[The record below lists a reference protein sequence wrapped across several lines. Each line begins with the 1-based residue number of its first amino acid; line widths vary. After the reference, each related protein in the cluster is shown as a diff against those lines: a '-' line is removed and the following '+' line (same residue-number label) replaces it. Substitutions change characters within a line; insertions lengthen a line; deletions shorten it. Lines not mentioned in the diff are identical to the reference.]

1 MKIIKSNTDYRDY
14 KYVTL
19 DNNIEVLFVHDEKA
33 LVSSVSLS
41 VGCGSYEDTEPGCA
55 HFLEHMLFMGNEKYP
70 DEKYYSF
77 FVSSH
82 NGYCNA
88 YTAGDH
94 TNYYYTIDS
103 NYLEKS
109 LDIFS
114 QFFISPLFSESCLS
128 REMNAVNSE
137 HEKNILDDN
146 WREFQIL
153 KTVCF
158 NSDSPFSKFST
169 GNLETLKLD
178 NIRDILID
186 FFNKYYSAN
195 IMKLVILYSG
205 KDIENIINKTKEY
218 FSQIKDKNII
228 NIASERNKLEKH
240 LNTNKLVNI
249 IPVKD
254 KDNISLLF
262 EIKTNQNIK
271 NNNLLHYISYLIDHQ
286 GTYTLYDH
294 LYKNCLIDTMYS
306 MEECSFEN
314 CSIFGIKFKLNNNTN
329 IDDIIDAY
337 FKYMLLLKDSLYDN
351 KILELLKEIK
361 FINNQKFDN
370 FEISEE
376 GEFVSSISANF
387 INYNTDRK
395 YILKY
400 NYLIGEFLSEE
411 EILSEL
417 KNILDIISDKTKFSF
432 LNITKKHEKTN
443 VNDYKTEKYY
453 NIKYLE
459 NELILNNN
467 NNNNSNNGL
476 FGFPNKNNYIVKNKK
491 KLDDKT
497 QKKPIKINTN
507 NNGPLDGF
515 LDVYLK
521 KDFIHNTTD
530 CQIFIK
536 IMKDN
541 IYDSVTNY
549 VKYLFI
555 SKLYSLYFNDYL
567 FDINNANFNVDI
579 LINKS
584 NYAISANGYYKNIV
598 NIIKMFIE
606 NLKKITNPEIYNNDN
621 DNNDKIKKVKENLL
635 KYFKNKKYD
644 SPYKKIFNYED
655 KILYNRHIDDED
667 VEKEIEKI
675 NSYKD
680 IIDINILNTNNI
692 LVYAEGNIK
701 EKTLDNLMKLLK
713 EQFIFEDK
721 KYDNIVNL
729 DVDKIT
735 SSIKKNIVNENKEET
750 NDCVLIN
757 YFLSNMYKSENW
769 IEDYANLL
777 IFDLLISKEFFNNL
791 RTKEQ
796 LGYVVKANNG
806 IYGSLDKQ
814 YINYNFLVQSNIKDV
829 DYLEERIDKFVKEE
843 IGDIIKNLSDTDLEE
858 MKESTKEILLKP
870 FNNLSSSFSYYYDKI
885 TNKNFMYNFNKI
897 ISSKIYDINNK
908 SLEDLYTKYFK
919 NNNSVIIKIKKLNKE

>member
-14 KYVTL
+14 KYVQL

-33 LVSSVSLS
+33 TVSSVSLS
-41 VGCGSYEDTEPGCA
+41 VGCGSFDDPVPGCA

-70 DEKYYSF
+70 DEKYYSS

-128 REMNAVNSE
+128 REMNAVHSE

-146 WREFQIL
+146 WREFQII
-153 KTVCF
+153 KSVCC
-158 NSDSPFSKFST
+158 NKDSPFSKFST

-195 IMKLVILYSG
+195 IMKLVILYTG

-218 FSQIKDKNII
+218 FTQIKDKNIT

-254 KDNISLLF
+254 KDNIKLLF
-262 EIKTNQNIK
+262 EIKTNKNIK
-271 NNNLLHYISYLIDHQ
+271 NNNLLNYISYLIDHQ
-286 GTYTLYDH
+286 GTHTMYDY
-294 LYKNCLIDTMYS
+294 LYKNCLIDTMNS
-306 MEECSFEN
+306 SEVCSFEN
-314 CSIFGIKFKLNNNTN
+314 CSIFDIKFKLNNNTN
-329 IDDIIDAY
+329 IDDIINEY

-351 KILELLKEIK
+351 KILKLLKEIR

-370 FEISEE
+370 FEIPDE
-376 GEFVSSISANF
+376 GDFVSSISANF

-400 NYLIGEFLSEE
+400 NYLIGEFLTDE
-411 EILSEL
+411 EILTEL
-417 KNILDIISDKTKFSF
+417 KNIIDVISDKSKFTLLDIS
-432 LNITKKHEKTN
+432 KKHEISD
-443 VNDYKTEKYY
+443 VDYKTEKYY
-453 NIKYLE
+453 NVKYLE
-459 NELILNNN
+459 KELILNNN
-467 NNNNSNNGL
+467 EQDKINGL
-476 FGFPNKNNYIVKNKK
+476 LGFPLKNNYIVRNKK
-491 KLDDKT
+491 KLDEKT

-507 NNGPLDGF
+507 NNGF

-521 KDFIHNTTD
+521 KDFTHNTTD

-541 IYDSVTNY
+541 IYDSVSNY

-584 NYAISANGYYKNIV
+584 NYAISAYGYYKNIV

-621 DNNDKIKKVKENLL
+621 SNNDKIIKIKENLL
-635 KYFKNKKYD
+635 KRFKNKKYD
-644 SPYKKIFNYED
+644 SPYKKIFDYE
-655 KILYNRHIDDED
+655 KKFLYNKHIDDED
-667 VEKEIEKI
+667 VIKEIEKI

-692 LVYAEGNIK
+692 LIYAEGNIK
-701 EKTLDNLMKLLK
+701 DVTINNLIKLLK

-729 DVDKIT
+729 DIDKIN
-735 SSIKKNIVNENKEET
+735 SSLKKNIVIVNENKEET
-750 NDCVLIN
+750 NDCVLFN

-769 IEDYANLL
+769 MEDYANLL

-796 LGYVVKANNG
+796 LGYIVKANNG
-806 IYGSLDKQ
+806 IYGTLDKQ
-814 YINYNFLVQSNIKDV
+814 YLNYNFIVQSNIKDV
-829 DYLEERIDKFVKEE
+829 DYLEERINKFVKEE
-843 IGDIIKNLSDTDLEE
+843 IENIIKNLSDTDLEE
-858 MKESTKEILLKP
+858 MKESTKELLLKP
-870 FNNLSSSFSYYYDKI
+870 FNNLSISFSFYYDKI
-885 TNKNFMYNFNKI
+885 ANKNFMYNFNKM

-908 SLEDLYTKYFK
+908 SLEDLYNKYFK
-919 NNNSVIIKIKKLNKE
+919 NNTSVIIKIKKLNK

>member
-33 LVSSVSLS
+33 TVSSVSLS
-41 VGCGSYEDTEPGCA
+41 VGCGSYDDPVPGCA

-128 REMNAVNSE
+128 REMNAVHSE

-146 WREFQIL
+146 WREFQIV
-153 KTVCF
+153 KSVCC
-158 NSDSPFSKFST
+158 NKDSPFSKFST

-195 IMKLVILYSG
+195 IMKLVILYTG

-218 FSQIKDKNII
+218 FTQIKDKNITI
-228 NIASERNKLEKH
+228 QRNKLEKH

-254 KDNISLLF
+254 KDNIKLLF
-262 EIKTNQNIK
+262 EIKTNKNIK
-271 NNNLLHYISYLIDHQ
+271 NNNLLNYVSYLIDHQ
-286 GTYTLYDH
+286 GTHTMYDY
-294 LYKNCLIDTMYS
+294 LYKNCLIETMYS
-306 MEECSFEN
+306 SEVCSFEN

-329 IDDIIDAY
+329 IDDIINEY

-351 KILELLKEIK
+351 KILELLKEIR

-370 FEISEE
+370 FEIPDE
-376 GEFVSSISANF
+376 GDFVSSISANF

-400 NYLIGEFLSEE
+400 NYLIGEFLTDE
-411 EILSEL
+411 EILTEL
-417 KNILDIISDKTKFSF
+417 KNIIDVISDKSKFTLLDIS
-432 LNITKKHEKTN
+432 KKNKTSE
-443 VNDYKTEKYY
+443 VDYKTEKYY
-453 NIKYLE
+453 NVKYLE
-459 NELILNNN
+459 KELILNNN
-467 NNNNSNNGL
+467 NEQDKINGL
-476 FGFPNKNNYIVKNKK
+476 LGFPLKNNYIVRNKK
-491 KLDDKT
+491 KLNDKT

-507 NNGPLDGF
+507 NDTFLDGF

-521 KDFIHNTTD
+521 KDFTHNTTD

-541 IYDSVTNY
+541 IYDSVSNY

-598 NIIKMFIE
+598 NTIKMFIE

-621 DNNDKIKKVKENLL
+621 SNNDKIIKIKENLL
-635 KYFKNKKYD
+635 KRFKNKKYD
-644 SPYKKIFNYED
+644 SPYKKIFDYED
-655 KILYNRHIDDED
+655 KFLYNKHIDDED
-667 VEKEIEKI
+667 IVKEIEQI

-680 IIDINILNTNNI
+680 IININILNTNNI
-692 LVYAEGNIK
+692 LIYAEGNIK
-701 EKTLDNLMKLLK
+701 EATINNLIKLLK

-729 DVDKIT
+729 DIDKIN
-735 SSIKKNIVNENKEET
+735 SSLKKNIINENKEET
-750 NDCVLIN
+750 NDCVLFN

-769 IEDYANLL
+769 MEDYANLL

-796 LGYVVKANNG
+796 LGYIVKANNG
-806 IYGSLDKQ
+806 IYGTLDKQ
-814 YINYNFLVQSNIKDV
+814 YLNYHFVVQSNIKDV
-829 DYLEERIDKFVKEE
+829 DYLEERINKFVKEE
-843 IGDIIKNLSDTDLEE
+843 IKDIIKNLSDEDLEE
-858 MKESTKEILLKP
+858 MKESTKELLLKP
-870 FNNLSSSFSYYYDKI
+870 FNNLSISFSFYYDKI
-885 TNKNFMYNFNKI
+885 ANKNFMYNFNKM

-908 SLEDLYTKYFK
+908 SLKDLYDKYFK
-919 NNNSVIIKIKKLNKE
+919 NNTSVIIKIKKLNK